1 MALWTSTDNANG
13 KPKNLTTAEKTTV
26 FGVNETEAAVAA
38 NKAKGITTPGWTQYT
53 TYTDSSGNTRHKA
66 ICLVALGGA
75 TVATMGDAADD
86 ATVADA

>member
-1 MALWTSTDNANG
+1 MALWTSTDNAGG

-75 TVATMGDAADD
+75 TVATMGDATDD